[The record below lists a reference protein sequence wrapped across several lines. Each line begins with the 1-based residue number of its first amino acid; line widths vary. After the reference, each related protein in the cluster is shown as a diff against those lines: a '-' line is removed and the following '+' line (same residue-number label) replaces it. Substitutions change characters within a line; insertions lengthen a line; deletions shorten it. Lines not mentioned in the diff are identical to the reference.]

1 MLFNSPRLSIII
13 LCKDRRQDNQFQSPY
28 KDTVFTKLKNTY
40 TQFPSLFWVIVGTLF
55 IDSIG
60 STLLFPFFA
69 LYITQK
75 FGVGMTEAG
84 VLLGMSSLF
93 GLVGSMIGGALTDK
107 FGRRQLILFGL
118 VFSALSSLLFG
129 LASDVRILYFL
140 VVIVGLLSRV
150 ATPAQDA
157 MLADILPE
165 SKRQEGFGITRAVF
179 NFAWIFGTA
188 LGGLI
193 AARSFLALFI
203 IDAVL
208 SLTVAIILYRFLPE
222 TKPVSPV
229 ETKKSESLLTTLAG
243 YRLVLRDLAY
253 MGFILAGMIMLI
265 VYQQQYGAL
274 SVYLRDVHSIS
285 SRSYGVMLSVA
296 GLQVVLFQIWISRT
310 IRNHPPFLMMALGTL
325 FFMIGFAMIGFV
337 HGVPLFLL
345 AVTMITIGEMIT
357 FPTNR
362 VIAVGFAPAAMR
374 GRYMAIY
381 DLGWTI
387 PATFGPAAA
396 GLILDYFDPNLLW
409 YLGGMLCLVSAVS
422 FYALH
427 LWLGRQERFAPAR
440 PKTEASTSGELEA
453 S

>member
-1 MLFNSPRLSIII
+1 M
-13 LCKDRRQDNQFQSPY
+13 
-28 KDTVFTKLKNTY
+28 FTKLKATY
-40 TQFPSLFWVIVGTLF
+40 TEFPPLFWVIVGTLF

-129 LASDVRILYFL
+129 LASDVRVLYFL

-150 ATPAQDA
+150 SAPAHDA
-157 MLADILPE
+157 MMADILPE
-165 SKRQEGFGITRAVF
+165 SRRQEGFGITRVVG
-179 NFAWIFGTA
+179 NFAWILGTA

-203 IDAVL
+203 LDAIL
-208 SLTVAIILYRFLPE
+208 SLIVAVILYRFLPE
-222 TKPVSPV
+222 TKPVIPV
-229 ETKKSESLLTTLAG
+229 DTKAKKSDSLLTTLAG

-253 MGFILAGMIMLI
+253 LIFTLAGMISLL
-265 VYQQQYGAL
+265 VYQQQYSSL
-274 SVYLRDVHSIS
+274 SVYLRDAHGI
-285 SRSYGVMLSVA
+285 RPQDYGIMLSVA
-296 GLQVVLFQIWISRT
+296 GLEVVLFQIWISRV
-310 IRNHPPFLMMALGTL
+310 IKKYPPFLIMVFGT
-325 FFMIGFAMIGFV
+325 FFFVIGFTMIGFV
-337 HGVPLFLL
+337 RSFPLFVLSI
-345 AVTMITIGEMIT
+345 VVITIGEMIT
-357 FPTNR
+357 FPTNKAL
-362 VIAVGFAPAAMR
+362 AVNFAPAEMR

-381 DLGWTI
+381 DLGWTL

-396 GLILDYFDPNLLW
+396 GLILDHYDPNLLW
-409 YLGGMLCLVSAVS
+409 YLGGILCAWSAIG
-422 FYALH
+422 YYILH
-427 LWLGRQERFAPAR
+427 LWLGRQQRFVPT
-440 PKTEASTSGELEA
+440 PVETEASSAG
-453 S
+453 

>member
-1 MLFNSPRLSIII
+1 M
-13 LCKDRRQDNQFQSPY
+13 
-28 KDTVFTKLKNTY
+28 FTKLKATY
-40 TQFPSLFWVIVGTLF
+40 AEFPPLFWIVVGTLF

-93 GLVGSMIGGALTDK
+93 GLVGSIIGGALTDK

-129 LASDVRILYFL
+129 LASDVRMLYFL

-150 ATPAQDA
+150 SAPAHDA
-157 MLADILPE
+157 MLADILPDA
-165 SKRQEGFGITRAVF
+165 KRQEGFGITRTVF

-208 SLTVAIILYRFLPE
+208 SVTVAVILYRFLPE
-222 TKPVSPV
+222 TKPTSHVDS
-229 ETKKSESLLTTLAG
+229 ERKKTESLLSTVAG
-243 YRLVLRDLAY
+243 YRIILRDLAY
-253 MGFILAGMIMLI
+253 IGFTLAGMIVLI

-274 SVYLRDVHSIS
+274 GVYLRDVHNITSK
-285 SRSYGVMLSVA
+285 SYGLMLSVT
-296 GLQVVLFQIWISRT
+296 GLEVVLFQIWISRR
-310 IRNHPPFLMMALGTL
+310 IRNYPPFLMMVLGAV
-325 FFMIGFAMIGFV
+325 FFMAGFAMIGFV
-337 HGVPLFLL
+337 RGFGLFLV
-345 AVTMITIGEMIT
+345 AVVIATIGEMIF
-357 FPTNR
+357 FPTNK
-362 VIAVGFAPAAMR
+362 ALATNFAPAEMR

-381 DLGWTI
+381 DLGWTL
-387 PATFGPAAA
+387 PATVGPAAA
-396 GLILDYFDPNLLW
+396 GLILDHYDPNLLW
-409 YLGGMLCLVSAVS
+409 YLGGVLCAFSAIS

-427 LWLGRQERFAPAR
+427 LWLGRQQRFVPAPVE
-440 PKTEASTSGELEA
+440 TEASTAG
-453 S
+453 

>member
-1 MLFNSPRLSIII
+1 MLSRL
-13 LCKDRRQDNQFQSPY
+13 K
-28 KDTVFTKLKNTY
+28 KTY
-40 TQFPSLFWVIVGTLF
+40 AEFPPLFWIIVVTLF

-69 LYITQK
+69 LYITHK

-93 GLVGSMIGGALTDK
+93 GLIGSVIGGALTDK
-107 FGRRQLILFGL
+107 FGRRRLILFGL

-150 ATPAQDA
+150 STPAHDA

-165 SKRQEGFGITRAVF
+165 SKRQEAFGITRVVY
-179 NFAWIFGTA
+179 NYAWIFGTA

-193 AARSFLALFI
+193 AARSFLALFVA
-203 IDAVL
+203 DAVL

-222 TKPVSPV
+222 TKPAFHI
-229 ETKKSESLLTTLAG
+229 EAKESQSFLTTIAG
-243 YRLVLRDLAY
+243 YRIVLRDLAY
-253 MGFILAGMIMLI
+253 MGFTLAGMIVLI

-274 SVYLRDVHSIS
+274 AVYLRDVHNIGSK
-285 SRSYGVMLSVA
+285 SYGVMLSIT
-296 GLQVVLFQIWISRT
+296 GLEVVLFQIWISRT
-310 IRNHPPFLMMALGTL
+310 IRKYPPFLMMTLGAL
-325 FFMIGFAMIGFV
+325 FFMVGFAMIGFV
-337 HGVPLFLL
+337 KGFTLFLL
-345 AVTMITIGEMIT
+345 AVIIATVGEMIL
-357 FPTNR
+357 FPTNKAL
-362 VIAVGFAPAAMR
+362 AVNFAPAAMR

-396 GLILDYFDPNLLW
+396 GLILDNYNPNLLW
-409 YLGGMLCLVSAVS
+409 YVGGVLCAVSAIS

-427 LWLGRQERFAPAR
+427 LWLGRQRRFVSAPV
-440 PKTEASTSGELEA
+440 EQEVSTA
-453 S
+453 A

>member
-1 MLFNSPRLSIII
+1 M
-13 LCKDRRQDNQFQSPY
+13 
-28 KDTVFTKLKNTY
+28 VTKLKATY
-40 TQFPSLFWVIVGTLF
+40 AEFPPLFWIVVGTLF

-129 LASDVRILYFL
+129 LAPDVKVLYFL

-150 ATPAQDA
+150 SAPAHDA
-157 MLADILPE
+157 MLADILPDA
-165 SKRQEGFGITRAVF
+165 KRQEGFGITRTVF
-179 NFAWIFGTA
+179 NFAWIVGTA

-208 SLTVAIILYRFLPE
+208 SITVAVILYRFLPE
-222 TKPVSPV
+222 TKPTTPAST
-229 ETKKSESLLTTLAG
+229 EMKKSESLLGTVAG
-243 YRLVLRDLAY
+243 YRIVLRDLAY
-253 MGFILAGMIMLI
+253 VGFTLAGMIVLI

-274 SVYLRDVHSIS
+274 AVYLRDVHNITSK
-285 SRSYGVMLSVA
+285 SYGLMLSVT
-296 GLQVVLFQIWISRT
+296 GLEVVLFQIWISRR
-310 IRNHPPFLMMALGTL
+310 IRNYPPFLMMVLGAV

-337 HGVPLFLL
+337 RGFGFFLL
-345 AVTMITIGEMIT
+345 AVIIATIGEMIF
-357 FPTNR
+357 FPTNK
-362 VIAVGFAPAAMR
+362 ALATNFAPAEMR

-381 DLGWTI
+381 DLGWTL
-387 PATFGPAAA
+387 PATVGPAAA
-396 GLILDYFDPNLLW
+396 GLILDYYDPNLLW
-409 YLGGMLCLVSAVS
+409 YLGGILCAFSAIS

-427 LWLGRQERFAPAR
+427 LWLGRQQRFVPAPV
-440 PKTEASTSGELEA
+440 KTEASTAG
-453 S
+453 